1 MVSGR
6 ELVDDLEFCTGGH
19 PLPNLSPD
27 ELRRNL
33 EALYTY
39 RMQNLTGDEKGEAQI
54 FCERLF
60 QAFGHEGLREAGAT
74 LEQRVKKLDSKGTA
88 FADLM
93 WKPRVLIEFKKAG
106 QDLSRHFRQA
116 FDYWMVAVPN
126 RPRYVIL
133 CNFDEFWIYDFENQI
148 EEPVDKV
155 LLKDLAQRSNVLGFM
170 HPVDTE
176 PVFQND
182 LVAVTRVAAGK
193 VAKVFRSLH
202 DRGIDRNAAQ
212 RFCLQSV
219 MAMFAEDIGLM
230 PQDAYS
236 KLLREAKSGVD
247 AYDTI
252 FGLFREMNTPGNT
265 PGGRFKGTPYFNG
278 GLFADIIPLELTDEE
293 LDLMRAAASERW
305 SDVRPEIFGTLF
317 EGSMED
323 GERHA
328 SGAHFTSPA
337 DIAKVVIPTIVTPWR
352 ERLDAAKGS
361 IEALEKELFALSNF
375 RVLDPACGS
384 GNFLYVAYRELR
396 RLEKEAHDLIADR
409 RRSGALAAQSLASF
423 VSTDHFYGFD
433 INPFAV
439 EIAKVTMMLAKKL
452 SSDELHDTPEVLP
465 LENLDG
471 SIKTADAL
479 FTVWPKADAII
490 GNPPYLGRRKM
501 VKDLGAV
508 YTNKVTQA
516 HPKVAGVA
524 DFVCYWFPLAHDRLE
539 PGGRAGFVATN
550 TIRQNASRESSLGYI
565 VDNGGIITDAVSSEP
580 WSGEAGVSVSI
591 VNWVKDGQGVKVP
604 ETKVLWLE
612 EGNVRLELP
621 EVTPSLSPEID
632 LRKSHSLAVNKKPK
646 VFFQG
651 QTPGVTD
658 GYIIKE
664 SDRKVA
670 QKLMIDSAPVV
681 HPFLGGDEILHELGP
696 DRWVVDIDEPDSIKA
711 DAKYP
716 SAMAHLRE
724 LVLPLKEARAKEEA
738 DRNNE
743 VLAANPKARVNRHH
757 EGFLNS
763 WWQLN
768 YRRADMLDAVAP
780 LDRYIAVTRV
790 ASDKRLSIFTYV
802 DPSIWLGDSA
812 QAFAFDD
819 DYSMGILQST
829 LHRQWLVERCS
840 TLETRLRYT
849 STTVFDSF
857 AWPQNPTAVAVERV
871 ARAMAAIVELREG
884 YLNSGIT
891 LAKQYNSLRTAGKSK
906 LKDLHDEL
914 DAAVYEAF
922 EFSTAIDPI
931 AQMFSLN
938 QEVHELGKEARGPG
952 AAGLQNT
959 RFSNYKLVSTL

>member
-1 MVSGR
+1 M
-6 ELVDDLEFCTGGH
+6 
-19 PLPNLSPD
+19 
-27 ELRRNL
+27 
-33 EALYTY
+33 
-39 RMQNLTGDEKGEAQI
+39 
-54 FCERLF
+54 
-60 QAFGHEGLREAGAT
+60 
-74 LEQRVKKLDSKGTA
+74 
-88 FADLM
+88 
-93 WKPRVLIEFKKAG
+93 
-106 QDLSRHFRQA
+106 
-116 FDYWMVAVPN
+116 
-126 RPRYVIL
+126 
-133 CNFDEFWIYDFENQI
+133 
-148 EEPVDKV
+148 EE
-155 LLKDLAQRSNVLGFM
+155 
-170 HPVDTE
+170 
-176 PVFQND
+176 
-182 LVAVTRVAAGK
+182 
-193 VAKVFRSLH
+193 
-202 DRGIDRNAAQ
+202 
-212 RFCLQSV
+212 
-219 MAMFAEDIGLM
+219 
-230 PQDAYS
+230 
-236 KLLREAKSGVD
+236 
-247 AYDTI
+247 
-252 FGLFREMNTPGNT
+252 
-265 PGGRFKGTPYFNG
+265 
-278 GLFADIIPLELTDEE
+278 
-293 LDLMRAAASERW
+293 
-305 SDVRPEIFGTLF
+305 
-317 EGSMED
+317 

-337 DIAKVVIPTIVTPWR
+337 DISKVVIPTIVTPWR

-361 IEALEKELFALSNF
+361 IESLERELFALSNF

-409 RRSGALAAQSLASF
+409 RRGALAAQSLASF

-433 INPFAV
+433 TNPFAV

-452 SSDELHDTPEVLP
+452 SSDELHDVPEVLP

-471 SIKTADAL
+471 SIRTADAL
-479 FTVWPKADAII
+479 FTAWPKVDAII

-501 VKDLGAV
+501 VKELGAV
-508 YTNKVTQA
+508 YTNKVMEA
-516 HPKVAGVA
+516 HPKVSGVA

-565 VDNGGIITDAVSSEP
+565 VDNGGIITDAVASEP

-591 VNWVKDGQGVKVP
+591 VNWVKDGQDVQVP

-621 EVTPSLSPEID
+621 EITPSLSPEID

-651 QTPGVTD
+651 QTPGVTL
-658 GYIIKE
+658 GYIIE
-664 SDRKVA
+664 ETDRKVA
-670 QKLMIDSAPVV
+670 QRLMVDSAPVV

-696 DRWVVDIDEPDSIKA
+696 IRWVVDIDETDSIKA
-711 DAKYP
+711 TNKYP
-716 SAMAHLRE
+716 SAMAHLRD

-738 DRNNE
+738 ERNNE
-743 VLAANPKARVNRHH
+743 VLAANPKAKINRHH
-757 EGFLNS
+757 EGFLNT

-768 YRRADMLDAVAP
+768 YRRADMLAAVAP

-790 ASDKRLSIFTYV
+790 ASDKRMSIFTFV
-802 DPSIWLGDSA
+802 DSSLWLGDSA

-857 AWPQNPTAVAVERV
+857 AWPQNPTDVAVEVV
-871 ARAMAAIVELREG
+871 ARAMAAIVELREE

-906 LKDLHDEL
+906 LKNLHDEL

-922 EFSTAIDPI
+922 EFSTSLDPI

-938 QEVHELGKEARGPG
+938 QEVHELGADARGPG
-952 AAGLQNT
+952 AKGLTNT
-959 RFSNYKLVSTL
+959 RFSNYKLLSSL